1 MIGPLASSFFA
12 AAQPLSSTNTLAGT
26 AAGVATV
33 TGTLKGA
40 GAIDAASAGIGS
52 AAGTL
57 KGAGALE
64 GTAAGVGSASGTIF
78 SPLSLPSLVLWLR
91 ADLGVTLNGGNVSD
105 WADQSGNGEDF
116 SAVTDEQPLFVASAI
131 NGKAGIDFSDSD
143 RLLNTG
149 MTQATSDYTFY
160 FIHSS
165 DTADQFQNLWDTQTT
180 RLLFE
185 QRAAAVGT
193 SYHNGAAR
201 FTFGDANT
209 GDEKLVYVLESGG
222 TSAILRRNESQLG
235 SAIAYATR
243 PIGGNVAIG
252 NAHNGLTG
260 AFRGPISEVI
270 IYDVAHTSTEWDQVE
285 AYLKARYAV

>member
-12 AAQPLSSTNTLAGT
+12 ASQPLTTAGAIAGTSAGVGTASSTLKGTGKLSGT
-26 AAGVATV
+26 AAGV
-33 TGTLKGA
+33 
-40 GAIDAASAGIGS
+40 GS
-52 AAGTL
+52 AAATGIAF
-57 KGAGALE
+57 GFID

-78 SPLSLPSLVLWLR
+78 SPLSLSGLVLWLR

-131 NGKAGIDFSDSD
+131 NGKPGVDFSDSD
-143 RLLNTG
+143 RLFNTG

-165 DTADQFQNLWDTQTT
+165 DTAEQFQNLWDVQTT

-185 QRAAAVGT
+185 QRAGTSGT

-201 FTFGDANT
+201 FTFGAANT
-209 GDEKLVYVLESGG
+209 GDEKLAYVLKSGG

-243 PIGGNVAIG
+243 PMGGNVAIG

-270 IYDVAHTSTEWDQVE
+270 IYDVAHTSTEWDQIE